1 MRGQK
6 WGRIINTSS
15 NAGLAATFG
24 QANYGAAKEG
34 IIGMT
39 RQVARDMAKYNVT
52 CNAIRPGAATRLT
65 LNPELI
71 AQWEKAGRS
80 PSTEATDANHPD
92 NIAPFIVYLCTDP
105 ASNISG
111 RTFDVAG
118 TMVALYSEP
127 TFEKTIF
134 SKQRW
139 TVEELLN
146 IVPRTLGAGLT
157 VRGIG

>member
-1 MRGQK
+1 MRAQK

-34 IIGMT
+34 IIGLT
-39 RQVARDMAKYNVT
+39 RQVSRDMAKYNVT

-71 AQWEKAGRS
+71 AAWEKAGRS
-80 PSTEATDANHPD
+80 PSKETTDTNHPD
-92 NIAPFIVYLCTDP
+92 NIAPFIVFLCTD
-105 ASNISG
+105 AAGNISG

-118 TMVALYSEP
+118 GMVALYSEP
-127 TFEKTIF
+127 ELEKTIF
-134 SKQRW
+134 TRGRW
-139 TVEELLN
+139 SVEELLE
-146 IVPRTLGAGLT
+146 IAPRTLGAGLT